1 MLPFDLHVL
10 GLPPA
15 FNLSHDQTL
24 QFKFDARE
32 LNFVMNYVCSLRDFG
47 IHLVS
52 EDIKN
57 PCHFECPHRLSDKLL
72 KSSCDAAYSSPSRGG
87 VYYAFLFQSQSFIS
101 GFFSSTEPAV
111 CVK

>member
-1 MLPFDLHVL
+1 
-10 GLPPA
+10 
-15 FNLSHDQTL
+15 
-24 QFKFDARE
+24 
-32 LNFVMNYVCSLRDFG
+32 FVMNYVCSLRDFG

-87 VYYAFLFQSQSFIS
+87 VYYAFLFQSQ
-101 GFFSSTEPAV
+101 P
-111 CVK
+111 

>member
-32 LNFVMNYVCSLRDFG
+32 LNFVMNYVFTQRLG
-47 IHLVS
+47 IHFSS
-52 EDIKN
+52 EDVKN

-72 KSSCDAAYSSPSRGG
+72 KSSAASL
-87 VYYAFLFQSQSFIS
+87 FLS
-101 GFFSSTEPAV
+101 GAG
-111 CVK
+111 CA

>member
-1 MLPFDLHVL
+1 ML

-24 QFKFDARE
+24 QFKFDAQRIKLRNE
-32 LNFVMNYVCSLRDFG
+32 LRMFTQRLG
-47 IHLVS
+47 IHFSS
-52 EDIKN
+52 EDVKN

-72 KSSCDAAYSSPSRGG
+72 KSSATRLSLTVARWRILRFPLSESTR
-87 VYYAFLFQSQSFIS
+87 FS
-101 GFFSSTEPAV
+101 GFFSATEPAV

>member
-1 MLPFDLHVL
+1 L

-72 KSSCDAAYSSPSRGG
+72 KSSAASLSLRRGVCILRFPASESSIYFRLSLL
-87 VYYAFLFQSQSFIS
+87 VFIS
-101 GFFSSTEPAV
+101 EPR
-111 CVK
+111 

>member
-1 MLPFDLHVL
+1 MLPLDLHVL

-24 QFKFDARE
+24 QFKFDARRIKLRNE
-32 LNFVMNYVCSLRDFG
+32 LRVHSLRLG

-72 KSSCDAAYSSPSRGG
+72 KSSCNAALSSPLRGG
-87 VYYAFLFQSQSFIS
+87 VYYAFLFQSQPVIS
-101 GFFSSTEPAV
+101 GFFLFNRPG
-111 CVK
+111 CL

>member
-1 MLPFDLHVL
+1 VL

-24 QFKFDARE
+24 QFKFDARRIKLRNE
-32 LNFVMNYVCSLRDFG
+32 LRVHSLRLG
-47 IHLVS
+47 IHLLS

-72 KSSCDAAYSSPSRGG
+72 KSSAASL
-87 VYYAFLFQSQSFIS
+87 FLS
-101 GFFSSTEPAV
+101 GAG
-111 CVK
+111 CA

>member
-32 LNFVMNYVCSLRDFG
+32 LNFVMNYVFTQRLG
-47 IHLVS
+47 IHFSS
-52 EDIKN
+52 EDVKN

-72 KSSCDAAYSSPSRGG
+72 KSSATRLSLTVARWRILRFPLSESSD
-87 VYYAFLFQSQSFIS
+87 YFTL
-101 GFFSSTEPAV
+101 FSSTGPAV